1 MTAKLDPPGDVRT
14 AAPDATKMP
23 AKQADSTD
31 VPQRR
36 NIALEVLLALWSFP
50 KAALLEI
57 GTVASLAFSTLVWAV
72 RPPYRGRLFIAAME
86 FVGVQSIFIVGL
98 TGTFTGMVFGLQ
110 LVYSLRQFGAENTV
124 GGVVALA
131 LSRELAP
138 VFTGLMVTSRA
149 GSAMATEL
157 GTMRVTDQIDALS
170 TMAVN
175 PVQYLVV
182 PRFIAGIVTVPAL
195 CMLFNVVGM
204 FGAYVVAVHMLSL
217 DPGVFVARMSWQADG
232 SDIMQGLV
240 KSAVFGATISL
251 VACRHGFYASGG
263 AAGVGQA
270 TTKAVVQSS
279 VCILVLNYFITSLM
293 TSI

>member
-1 MTAKLDPPGDVRT
+1 M
-14 AAPDATKMP
+14 
-23 AKQADSTD
+23 
-31 VPQRR
+31 
-36 NIALEVLLALWSFP
+36 
-50 KAALLEI
+50 
-57 GTVASLAFSTLVWAV
+57 VASLAFSTLVWAL
-72 RPPYRGRLFIAAME
+72 RPPYRGRLLIAAME

-149 GSAMATEL
+149 GSSMATEL
-157 GTMRVTDQIDALS
+157 GTMRVTDQIDALA

-182 PRFIAGIVTVPAL
+182 PRVIAGILTVPAL

-204 FGAYVVAVHMLSL
+204 FGAYVVSVYLLSL

-232 SDIMQGLV
+232 ADIMQGLV
-240 KSAVFGATISL
+240 KSAVFGGTIAL
-251 VACRHGFYASGG
+251 VACRQGFYASGG

-270 TTKAVVQSS
+270 TTRAVVQSS
-279 VCILVLNYFITSLM
+279 VAILVLNYFITSLM
-293 TSI
+293 TSL